1 MLRTAASAAVEV
13 RLDEL
18 CDFARLLLDVAAERA
33 VVERTEL
40 RKNAVDH
47 RGREHAALL
56 VHGTLLFEAVRR
68 GGAAVGKR
76 GEGGEKLL
84 VLLLVDVDV
93 DVCRIGDLDAVLE
106 GETVAAC
113 DGETCH
119 EQIHVGGGVGRAHLD
134 RLLLGSVVRGGR
146 LLGIGLLAEVGL
158 SSPTERNAHEHGAIA
173 VAPAHIR
180 GSLLVRY
187 EAEVARR
194 VHIAERRDGRS
205 ELHHACDRA
214 LGAVGD
220 LAALEHLVLA
230 VLHQAHVDV
239 QSGAGLADGDL
250 RGKRNVVAV
259 LGAEVADHPLR
270 DRQLVGGIFG
280 GAGEELD
287 LVLLIEL
294 AVLREVA
301 DLGVAVL
308 DHAAGERDV
317 VHALLAELVELGE
330 RSGLVV
336 AALVDGRE
344 GGALGGDHV
353 VFELAHRLEFKTC
366 RLLERDA
373 RLAQRVLGRRLE
385 RLAVLVEERAEEA
398 ERGQLRERIDERG
411 REARHDVQVGAGGF
425 NVAEERGAVDAFAA
439 GEDLVEIGLVVQNEV
454 EGFQTA
460 IAARVHEIDVADAL
474 RLDELLD
481 VGFREC
487 RARFLDACD
496 DVADVAFGTCH
507 CFIPFRIAEDYTKF
521 QHITENFDQRTDIE
535 RLLTRPAK
543 NVSHLPPPP
552 TAVYS
557 G

>member
-134 RLLLGSVVRGGR
+134 RLLLGGVVRGGR
-146 LLGIGLLAEVGL
+146 LLGVGLLAEVGL
-158 SSPTERNAHEHGAIA
+158 GSPTKRNAHEHGAIA

-250 RGKRNVVAV
+250 RGERNVVAV

-294 AVLREVA
+294 TVLREVA

-336 AALVDGRE
+336 TTLVDGRE
-344 GGALGGDHV
+344 GGALGGDHI
-353 VFELAHRLEFKTC
+353 VFELAHCLELKTR
-366 RLLERDA
+366 RLLERGA
-373 RLAQRVLGRRLE
+373 RLAERVLRRRFK
-385 RLAVLVEERAEEA
+385 RLAVLVEERAEKA
-398 ERGQLRERIDERG
+398 ERRELRERIDERG
-411 REARHDVQVGAGGF
+411 REARHDVQVGAGGLD
-425 NVAEERGAVDAFAA
+425 VAEERGAVNAFAA
-439 GEDLVEIGLVVQNEV
+439 GENLVEIGLIVQNEV

-507 CFIPFRIAEDYTKF
+507 CFIPFRIAVDYTKF
-521 QHITENFDQRTDIE
+521 QHITENFNQRTDIE
-535 RLLTRPAK
+535 RFLMRPEK
-543 NVSHLPPPP
+543 NVSPLPPPP